1 MFVKD
6 ELVGK
11 FAKDCEVEAC
21 DNNNSQGILK
31 QTA

>member
-1 MFVKD
+1 MSIKD
-6 ELVGK
+6 ELGGK

-21 DNNNSQGILK
+21 DNNNSQGVKK